1 MKVIKGL
8 VLLCLMMLA
17 GCQSEEETSQFLLA
31 CKYDAPATI
40 AAMLDNGIDVDGQ
53 DKTGLSGLM
62 VAAAENRRDVVEL
75 LLKRRAKPNL
85 QTRQG
90 VTALMLAAARG
101 SDTAIIG
108 DLLQA
113 GASVNQTSIDK
124 STALMSA
131 ISDGGDVRNDYQH
144 ILAMKKPDAPVEEE
158 STLDKIVGATAAKS
172 LATGNRALMTEDMAL
187 QLAPGAFK
195 KNVDEIVA
203 LLLKHG
209 ADVKAVNASGESAF
223 FLAVDHAR
231 SAETITTLANA
242 GADTSLADKSG
253 TTPLMLA
260 AAGDDPDLVLAAA
273 GDDPDLVLALSASGV
288 EVDQPNREGLT
299 ALQVAAGQGA
309 PAVIAA
315 LVQRGA
321 KVDQLSANDLS
332 PLMLAVKMNNKANV
346 EALLAAGAS
355 VNLSNKAGYTAIGY
369 SRAGEVRQLLLA
381 QHAELKGQAA
391 HMAQSELQ
399 FCANAF
405 ADKLAYSDIAR
416 AVNNDTRP
424 DIMRHQQ
431 SCPELGELTMLLGE
445 FTFTPAGATYL
456 GEPVTCK
463 VSEYRKTFEV
473 NCR

>member
-8 VLLCLMMLA
+8 LLLCLMMLA

-260 AAGDDPDLVLAAA
+260 AAGDDPDLVLA
-273 GDDPDLVLALSASGV
+273 LSASGV

-309 PAVIAA
+309 PAVIA
-315 LVQRGA
+315 
-321 KVDQLSANDLS
+321 
-332 PLMLAVKMNNKANV
+332 
-346 EALLAAGAS
+346 ALLAAGAS

>member
-8 VLLCLMMLA
+8 ALLCLLMLT
-17 GCQSEEETSQFLLA
+17 GCQSEEETRQFLLA

-40 AAMLDNGIDVDGQ
+40 EAMLNNGIDVDGQ

-62 VAAAENRRDVVEL
+62 VAAAENRREVVAL

-101 SDTAIIG
+101 SDAAIIG

-113 GASVNQTSIDK
+113 GASVNQTTVDK

-131 ISDGGDVRNDYQH
+131 IADGGDVRSDYQH
-144 ILAMKKPDAPVEEE
+144 ILAMKKPDAPVEEQ
-158 STLDKIVGATAAKS
+158 SALDKIVGATAAKS
-172 LATGNRALMTEDMAL
+172 LATGSRALMTEDMAL

-203 LLLKHG
+203 LLIGHG
-209 ADVKAVNASGESAF
+209 ADVKAVNASGESVF

-253 TTPLMLA
+253 TTPLML
-260 AAGDDPDLVLAAA
+260 
-273 GDDPDLVLALSASGV
+273 
-288 EVDQPNREGLT
+288 
-299 ALQVAAGQGA
+299 AAGQGA

-346 EALLAAGAS
+346 EALLEAGAS

-424 DIMRHQQ
+424 DIMRHQHT
-431 SCPELGELTMLLGE
+431 CPGLGELTMLLGE
-445 FTFTPAGATYL
+445 FTFKPAGPTYL

-463 VSEYRKTFEV
+463 VAEHRKAFEV
-473 NCR
+473 SCR

>member
-8 VLLCLMMLA
+8 ALLCLLMLT
-17 GCQSEEETSQFLLA
+17 GCQSEEETRQFLLA

-40 AAMLDNGIDVDGQ
+40 EAMLNNGIDVDGQ

-62 VAAAENRRDVVEL
+62 VAAAENRREVVAL
-75 LLKRRAKPNL
+75 LLKRQAQPNL

-101 SDTAIIG
+101 SDAAIIG

-113 GASVNQTSIDK
+113 GASVNQTTVDK

-131 ISDGGDVRNDYQH
+131 IADGGDVRSDYQH
-144 ILAMKKPDAPVEEE
+144 ILAMKKPDAPEEE
-158 STLDKIVGATAAKS
+158 QSALDKIVGATAAKS
-172 LATGNRALMTEDMAL
+172 LATGSRALMTEDMAL

-203 LLLKHG
+203 LLIGHG
-209 ADVKAVNASGESAF
+209 ADVKAVNASGESVF

-253 TTPLMLA
+253 TTPLML
-260 AAGDDPDLVLAAA
+260 
-273 GDDPDLVLALSASGV
+273 
-288 EVDQPNREGLT
+288 
-299 ALQVAAGQGA
+299 AAGQGA

-346 EALLAAGAS
+346 EALLEAGAS

-424 DIMRHQQ
+424 DIMRHQHT
-431 SCPELGELTMLLGE
+431 CPGLGELTMLLGE
-445 FTFTPAGATYL
+445 FTFKPAGPTYL

-463 VSEYRKTFEV
+463 VAEHRKAFEV
-473 NCR
+473 SCR

>member
-260 AAGDDPDLVLAAA
+260 A
-273 GDDPDLVLALSASGV
+273 
-288 EVDQPNREGLT
+288 
-299 ALQVAAGQGA
+299 GQGA

>member
-8 VLLCLMMLA
+8 ALLCLLMLT
-17 GCQSEEETSQFLLA
+17 GCQSEEETRQFLLA

-40 AAMLDNGIDVDGQ
+40 EAMLNNGIDVDGQ

-62 VAAAENRRDVVEL
+62 VAAAENRREVVAL
-75 LLKRRAKPNL
+75 LLKRQAQPNL

-101 SDTAIIG
+101 SDAALIG

-113 GASVNQTSIDK
+113 GASVNQTTVDK

-131 ISDGGDVRNDYQH
+131 IADGGDVRSDYQY
-144 ILAMKKPDAPVEEE
+144 ILAMKKPDAPVEEQ
-158 STLDKIVGATAAKS
+158 SALDKIVGATAAKS
-172 LATGNRALMTEDMAL
+172 LATGSRALMTEDMAL

-203 LLLKHG
+203 LLIGHG
-209 ADVKAVNASGESAF
+209 ADVKAVNASGESVF

-260 AAGDDPDLVLAAA
+260 AAGDDPN
-273 GDDPDLVLALSASGV
+273 LVLALSASGV
-288 EVDQPNREGLT
+288 KVDKPNREGLT

-346 EALLAAGAS
+346 EALLEAGAS

-424 DIMRHQQ
+424 DIMRHQHT
-431 SCPELGELTMLLGE
+431 CPGLGELTMLLGE
-445 FTFTPAGATYL
+445 FTFKPAGPTYL

-463 VSEYRKTFEV
+463 VAEHRKAFEV
-473 NCR
+473 SCR

>member
-1 MKVIKGL
+1 M

-187 QLAPGAFK
+187 QLAPGA
-195 KNVDEIVA
+195 
-203 LLLKHG
+203 
-209 ADVKAVNASGESAF
+209 DVKAVNASGESAF

-260 AAGDDPDLVLAAA
+260 AAGDDPDLVLA
-273 GDDPDLVLALSASGV
+273 LSASGV
-288 EVDQPNREGLT
+288 EVDKPNREGLT

-416 AVNNDTRP
+416 AVNNDIRP

>member
-8 VLLCLMMLA
+8 ALLCLLMLT
-17 GCQSEEETSQFLLA
+17 GCQSEEETRQFLLA

-40 AAMLDNGIDVDGQ
+40 EAMLNNGIDVDGQ

-62 VAAAENRRDVVEL
+62 VAAAENRREVVAL
-75 LLKRRAKPNL
+75 LLKRQAQPNL

-101 SDTAIIG
+101 SDAALIG

-113 GASVNQTSIDK
+113 GASVNQTTVDK

-131 ISDGGDVRNDYQH
+131 IADGGDVRSDYQH
-144 ILAMKKPDAPVEEE
+144 ILAMKKPDAPVEEQ
-158 STLDKIVGATAAKS
+158 SALDKIVGATAAKS
-172 LATGNRALMTEDMAL
+172 LATGSRALMTEDMAL

-203 LLLKHG
+203 LLIGHG
-209 ADVKAVNASGESAF
+209 ADVKAVNASGESVF

-253 TTPLMLA
+253 TTLMLA
-260 AAGDDPDLVLAAA
+260 AAGDDPN
-273 GDDPDLVLALSASGV
+273 LVLALSASGV
-288 EVDQPNREGLT
+288 KVDKPNREGLT

-346 EALLAAGAS
+346 EALLEAGAS

-424 DIMRHQQ
+424 DIMRHQHT
-431 SCPELGELTMLLGE
+431 CPGLGELTMLLGE
-445 FTFTPAGATYL
+445 FTFKPAGPTYL

-463 VSEYRKTFEV
+463 VAEHRKAFEV
-473 NCR
+473 SCR

>member
-158 STLDKIVGATAAKS
+158 STLDKIVGVTAAKS

-195 KNVDEIVA
+195 KNVDEI
-203 LLLKHG
+203 
-209 ADVKAVNASGESAF
+209 
-223 FLAVDHAR
+223 
-231 SAETITTLANA
+231 
-242 GADTSLADKSG
+242 
-253 TTPLMLA
+253 
-260 AAGDDPDLVLAAA
+260 
-273 GDDPDLVLALSASGV
+273 
-288 EVDQPNREGLT
+288 
-299 ALQVAAGQGA
+299 
-309 PAVIAA
+309 AA

-321 KVDQLSANDLS
+321 KLDQLSANDLS
-332 PLMLAVKMNNKANV
+332 PLMLAVKMNDKANV

>member
-8 VLLCLMMLA
+8 ALLCLLMLA

-40 AAMLDNGIDVDGQ
+40 EAMLNNGIDVDGQ

-62 VAAAENRRDVVEL
+62 VAAAENRRDVVAL
-75 LLKRRAKPNL
+75 LLKRQAKPNL

-101 SDTAIIG
+101 SDAAIIG

-113 GASVNQTSIDK
+113 GASVNQTSVEK

-131 ISDGGDVRNDYQH
+131 IADGGDVRNDYQH
-144 ILAMKKPDAPVEEE
+144 ILAMKKPDAPVEKE
-158 STLDKIVGATAAKS
+158 SALDKIVGATAAKS

-203 LLLKHG
+203 LLIRHG

-260 AAGDDPDLVLAAA
+260 AAG
-273 GDDPDLVLALSASGV
+273 
-288 EVDQPNREGLT
+288 
-299 ALQVAAGQGA
+299 QGS

-346 EALLAAGAS
+346 EALLEAGAS

-445 FTFTPAGATYL
+445 FKFNPAGSTYL

-463 VSEYRKTFEV
+463 VSEYRKAFEV
-473 NCR
+473 TCR

>member
-209 ADVKAVNASGESAF
+209 ADVKAVNVSGESAF

-253 TTPLMLA
+253 TT
-260 AAGDDPDLVLAAA
+260 
-273 GDDPDLVLALSASGV
+273 
-288 EVDQPNREGLT
+288 
-299 ALQVAAGQGA
+299 
-309 PAVIAA
+309 
-315 LVQRGA
+315 
-321 KVDQLSANDLS
+321 

>member
-8 VLLCLMMLA
+8 ALLCLLMLT
-17 GCQSEEETSQFLLA
+17 GCQSEEETRQFLLA

-40 AAMLDNGIDVDGQ
+40 EAMLNNGIDVDGQ

-62 VAAAENRRDVVEL
+62 VAAAENRREVVAL
-75 LLKRRAKPNL
+75 LLKRQAQPNL

-101 SDTAIIG
+101 SDAALIG

-113 GASVNQTSIDK
+113 GASVNQTTVDK

-131 ISDGGDVRNDYQH
+131 IADGGDVRSDYQH
-144 ILAMKKPDAPVEEE
+144 ILAMKKPDAPVEEQ
-158 STLDKIVGATAAKS
+158 SALDKIVGATAAKS
-172 LATGNRALMTEDMAL
+172 LATGSRALMTEDMAL

-203 LLLKHG
+203 LLIGHG
-209 ADVKAVNASGESAF
+209 ADVKAVNASGESVF

-253 TTPLMLA
+253 TTPLML
-260 AAGDDPDLVLAAA
+260 
-273 GDDPDLVLALSASGV
+273 
-288 EVDQPNREGLT
+288 
-299 ALQVAAGQGA
+299 AAGQGA

-346 EALLAAGAS
+346 EALLEAGAS

-424 DIMRHQQ
+424 DIMRHQHT
-431 SCPELGELTMLLGE
+431 CPGLGELTMLLGE
-445 FTFTPAGATYL
+445 FTFKPAGPTYL

-463 VSEYRKTFEV
+463 VAEHRKAFEV
-473 NCR
+473 SCR

>member
-223 FLAVDHAR
+223 FPRCR
-231 SAETITTLANA
+231 SRAIGGNHHDV
-242 GADTSLADKSG
+242 GQRRADTSLADKSG

-260 AAGDDPDLVLAAA
+260 AAGDDPDLVLA
-273 GDDPDLVLALSASGV
+273 LSASGV
-288 EVDQPNREGLT
+288 EVDKPNREGLT

>member
-8 VLLCLMMLA
+8 ALLCLLMLA

-40 AAMLDNGIDVDGQ
+40 EAMLNNGIDVDGQ

-62 VAAAENRRDVVEL
+62 VAAAENRRDVVAL
-75 LLKRRAKPNL
+75 LLKRQAKPNL

-101 SDTAIIG
+101 SDAAIIG

-113 GASVNQTSIDK
+113 GASVNQTSVEK

-131 ISDGGDVRNDYQH
+131 IADGGDVRNDYQH
-144 ILAMKKPDAPVEEE
+144 ILAMKKPDAPVEKE
-158 STLDKIVGATAAKS
+158 SALDKIVGATAAKS

-203 LLLKHG
+203 LLIRHG

-260 AAGDDPDLVLAAA
+260 AAG
-273 GDDPDLVLALSASGV
+273 
-288 EVDQPNREGLT
+288 
-299 ALQVAAGQGA
+299 QGS

-321 KVDQLSANDLS
+321 KVGQLSANDLS

-346 EALLAAGAS
+346 EALLEAGAS
-355 VNLSNKAGYTAIGY
+355 VNLSNKAGYSAIGY

-445 FTFTPAGATYL
+445 FKFNPAGSTYL

-463 VSEYRKTFEV
+463 VSEYRKAFEV
-473 NCR
+473 TCR

>member
-40 AAMLDNGIDVDGQ
+40 AAMLDNGIDMDGQ

-260 AAGDDPDLVLAAA
+260 
-273 GDDPDLVLALSASGV
+273 
-288 EVDQPNREGLT
+288 
-299 ALQVAAGQGA
+299 
-309 PAVIAA
+309 
-315 LVQRGA
+315 
-321 KVDQLSANDLS
+321 
-332 PLMLAVKMNNKANV
+332 VKMNNKANV

>member
-131 ISDGGDVRNDYQH
+131 ISDGGDIRNDYQH

-260 AAGDDPDLVLAAA
+260 AAGDDPDLVLA
-273 GDDPDLVLALSASGV
+273 LSASGV

-299 ALQVAAGQGA
+299 
-309 PAVIAA
+309 
-315 LVQRGA
+315 
-321 KVDQLSANDLS
+321 
-332 PLMLAVKMNNKANV
+332 
-346 EALLAAGAS
+346 ALLAAGAS

>member
-8 VLLCLMMLA
+8 ALLCLLMLA

-40 AAMLDNGIDVDGQ
+40 EAMLNNGIDVDGQ

-62 VAAAENRRDVVEL
+62 VAAAENRRDVVAL
-75 LLKRRAKPNL
+75 LLKRQAKPNL

-101 SDTAIIG
+101 SDAAIIG

-113 GASVNQTSIDK
+113 GASVNQTSVEK
-124 STALMSA
+124 NTALMSA
-131 ISDGGDVRNDYQH
+131 IADGGDVRNDYQH
-144 ILAMKKPDAPVEEE
+144 ILAMKKPDAPVEKE
-158 STLDKIVGATAAKS
+158 SALDKIVGATAAKS

-203 LLLKHG
+203 LLIRHG

-260 AAGDDPDLVLAAA
+260 AAGDDPN
-273 GDDPDLVLALSASGV
+273 LVLALSASGV
-288 EVDQPNREGLT
+288 EVDKPNREGLT
-299 ALQVAAGQGA
+299 AL
-309 PAVIAA
+309 
-315 LVQRGA
+315 L
-321 KVDQLSANDLS
+321 
-332 PLMLAVKMNNKANV
+332 
-346 EALLAAGAS
+346 EAGAS

-445 FTFTPAGATYL
+445 FKFNPAGSTYL

-463 VSEYRKTFEV
+463 VSEYRKAFEV
-473 NCR
+473 TCR

>member
-8 VLLCLMMLA
+8 ALLCLLMLT
-17 GCQSEEETSQFLLA
+17 GCQSEEETRQFLLA

-40 AAMLDNGIDVDGQ
+40 EAMLNNGIDVDGQ

-62 VAAAENRRDVVEL
+62 VAAAENRREVVAL
-75 LLKRRAKPNL
+75 LLKRQAQPNL

-101 SDTAIIG
+101 SDAALIG

-113 GASVNQTSIDK
+113 GASVNQTTVDK

-131 ISDGGDVRNDYQH
+131 IADGGDVRSDYQH
-144 ILAMKKPDAPVEEE
+144 ILAMKKPDAPVEEQ
-158 STLDKIVGATAAKS
+158 SALDKIVGATAAKS
-172 LATGNRALMTEDMAL
+172 LATGSRALMTEDMAL

-203 LLLKHG
+203 LLIGHG
-209 ADVKAVNASGESAF
+209 ADVKAVNASGESVF

-260 AAGDDPDLVLAAA
+260 AAGDDPDLVLA
-273 GDDPDLVLALSASGV
+273 LS
-288 EVDQPNREGLT
+288 
-299 ALQVAAGQGA
+299 A

-346 EALLAAGAS
+346 EALLEAGAS

-424 DIMRHQQ
+424 DIMRHQHT
-431 SCPELGELTMLLGE
+431 CPGLGELTMLLGE
-445 FTFTPAGATYL
+445 FTFKPAGPTYL

-463 VSEYRKTFEV
+463 VAEHRKAFEV
-473 NCR
+473 SCR

>member
-8 VLLCLMMLA
+8 ALLCLLMLA

-40 AAMLDNGIDVDGQ
+40 EAMLNNGIDVDGQ

-62 VAAAENRRDVVEL
+62 VAAAENRRDVVAL
-75 LLKRRAKPNL
+75 LLKRQAKPNL

-101 SDTAIIG
+101 SDAAIIG

-113 GASVNQTSIDK
+113 GASVNQTSVEK

-131 ISDGGDVRNDYQH
+131 IADGGDVRNDYQH
-144 ILAMKKPDAPVEEE
+144 ILAMKKPDAPVEKE
-158 STLDKIVGATAAKS
+158 SALDKIVGATAAKS

-203 LLLKHG
+203 LLIRHG

-260 AAGDDPDLVLAAA
+260 AAGDDPN
-273 GDDPDLVLALSASGV
+273 LVLALSASGV
-288 EVDQPNREGLT
+288 EVDKPNREGLT
-299 ALQVAAGQGA
+299 AL
-309 PAVIAA
+309 
-315 LVQRGA
+315 L
-321 KVDQLSANDLS
+321 
-332 PLMLAVKMNNKANV
+332 
-346 EALLAAGAS
+346 EAGAS
-355 VNLSNKAGYTAIGY
+355 VNLSNKAGYSAIGY

-445 FTFTPAGATYL
+445 FKFNPAGSTYL

-463 VSEYRKTFEV
+463 VSEYRKAFEV
-473 NCR
+473 TCR

>member
-8 VLLCLMMLA
+8 ALLCLLMLA

-40 AAMLDNGIDVDGQ
+40 EAMLNNGIDVDGQ

-62 VAAAENRRDVVEL
+62 VAAAENRRDVVAL
-75 LLKRRAKPNL
+75 LLKRQAKPNL

-101 SDTAIIG
+101 SDAAIIG

-113 GASVNQTSIDK
+113 GASVNQTSVEK

-131 ISDGGDVRNDYQH
+131 IADGGDVRNDYQH
-144 ILAMKKPDAPVEEE
+144 ILAMKKPDAPVEKE
-158 STLDKIVGATAAKS
+158 SALDKIVGATAAKS
-172 LATGNRALMTEDMAL
+172 LATGNRVLMTEDMAL

-203 LLLKHG
+203 LLIRHG

-231 SAETITTLANA
+231 STETITTLANA

-260 AAGDDPDLVLAAA
+260 AAG
-273 GDDPDLVLALSASGV
+273 
-288 EVDQPNREGLT
+288 
-299 ALQVAAGQGA
+299 QGS

-321 KVDQLSANDLS
+321 KVDQVSANDLS

-346 EALLAAGAS
+346 EALLEAGAS

-445 FTFTPAGATYL
+445 FKFNPAGSTYL

-463 VSEYRKTFEV
+463 VSEYRKAFEV
-473 NCR
+473 TCR

>member
-40 AAMLDNGIDVDGQ
+40 AAMLDNGVDVDGQ

-260 AAGDDPDLVLAAA
+260 A
-273 GDDPDLVLALSASGV
+273 
-288 EVDQPNREGLT
+288 
-299 ALQVAAGQGA
+299 GQGA

>member
-131 ISDGGDVRNDYQH
+131 ISDGGDIRNDYQH

-260 AAGDDPDLVLAAA
+260 AAG
-273 GDDPDLVLALSASGV
+273 
-288 EVDQPNREGLT
+288 
-299 ALQVAAGQGA
+299 QGA

-315 LVQRGA
+315 LAQRGA

>member
-8 VLLCLMMLA
+8 ALLCLLMLA

-40 AAMLDNGIDVDGQ
+40 EAMLNNGIDVDGQ

-62 VAAAENRRDVVEL
+62 VAAAENRRDVVAL
-75 LLKRRAKPNL
+75 LLKRQAKPNL

-101 SDTAIIG
+101 SDAAIIG

-113 GASVNQTSIDK
+113 GASVNQTSVEK

-131 ISDGGDVRNDYQH
+131 IADGGDVRNDYQH
-144 ILAMKKPDAPVEEE
+144 ILAMKKPDAPVEKE
-158 STLDKIVGATAAKS
+158 SALDKIVGATVAKS

-203 LLLKHG
+203 LLIRHG

-260 AAGDDPDLVLAAA
+260 AAGMIPIWCWRCRPPVWRWISRTVKDSRRCRWRRV
-273 GDDPDLVLALSASGV
+273 
-288 EVDQPNREGLT
+288 
-299 ALQVAAGQGA
+299 
-309 PAVIAA
+309 
-315 LVQRGA
+315 RGR
-321 KVDQLSANDLS
+321 L
-332 PLMLAVKMNNKANV
+332 
-346 EALLAAGAS
+346 
-355 VNLSNKAGYTAIGY
+355 
-369 SRAGEVRQLLLA
+369 R
-381 QHAELKGQAA
+381 
-391 HMAQSELQ
+391 
-399 FCANAF
+399 
-405 ADKLAYSDIAR
+405 
-416 AVNNDTRP
+416 
-424 DIMRHQQ
+424 
-431 SCPELGELTMLLGE
+431 
-445 FTFTPAGATYL
+445 
-456 GEPVTCK
+456 
-463 VSEYRKTFEV
+463 
-473 NCR
+473 

>member
-8 VLLCLMMLA
+8 ALLCLLMLT
-17 GCQSEEETSQFLLA
+17 GCQSEEETRQFLLA

-40 AAMLDNGIDVDGQ
+40 EAMLNNGIDVDGQ

-62 VAAAENRRDVVEL
+62 VAAAENRREVVAL
-75 LLKRRAKPNL
+75 LLKRQAQPNL

-101 SDTAIIG
+101 SDAAIIG

-113 GASVNQTSIDK
+113 GASVNQTTVDK

-131 ISDGGDVRNDYQH
+131 IADGGDVRSDYQH
-144 ILAMKKPDAPVEEE
+144 ILAMKKPDAPVEEQ
-158 STLDKIVGATAAKS
+158 SALDKIVGATAAKS
-172 LATGNRALMTEDMAL
+172 LATGSRALMTEDMAL

-203 LLLKHG
+203 LLIGHG
-209 ADVKAVNASGESAF
+209 ADVKAVNASGESVF

-253 TTPLMLA
+253 TTPLML
-260 AAGDDPDLVLAAA
+260 
-273 GDDPDLVLALSASGV
+273 
-288 EVDQPNREGLT
+288 
-299 ALQVAAGQGA
+299 AAGQGA

-346 EALLAAGAS
+346 EALLEAGAS

-424 DIMRHQQ
+424 DIMRHQHT
-431 SCPELGELTMLLGE
+431 CPGLGELTMLLGE
-445 FTFTPAGATYL
+445 FTFKPAGPTYL

-463 VSEYRKTFEV
+463 VAEHRKAFEV
-473 NCR
+473 SCR

>member
-260 AAGDDPDLVLAAA
+260 AAGDDPDLVLA
-273 GDDPDLVLALSASGV
+273 LSASGV
-288 EVDQPNREGLT
+288 EVDKPNREGLT
-299 ALQVAAGQGA
+299 AL
-309 PAVIAA
+309 
-315 LVQRGA
+315 VQRGA
-321 KVDQLSANDLS
+321 KLDQLSANDLS

-463 VSEYRKTFEV
+463 VSEYRKTFEI

>member
-242 GADTSLADKSG
+242 GADTNLADKSG

-260 AAGDDPDLVLAAA
+260 AAGMIPIWCWRCRPPGWKWISRTVKD
-273 GDDPDLVLALSASGV
+273 S
-288 EVDQPNREGLT
+288 RRCRWR
-299 ALQVAAGQGA
+299 
-309 PAVIAA
+309 
-315 LVQRGA
+315 RGRGR
-321 KVDQLSANDLS
+321 L
-332 PLMLAVKMNNKANV
+332 
-346 EALLAAGAS
+346 
-355 VNLSNKAGYTAIGY
+355 
-369 SRAGEVRQLLLA
+369 R
-381 QHAELKGQAA
+381 
-391 HMAQSELQ
+391 
-399 FCANAF
+399 
-405 ADKLAYSDIAR
+405 
-416 AVNNDTRP
+416 
-424 DIMRHQQ
+424 
-431 SCPELGELTMLLGE
+431 
-445 FTFTPAGATYL
+445 
-456 GEPVTCK
+456 
-463 VSEYRKTFEV
+463 
-473 NCR
+473 